1 MLTQGSEIP
10 LPALAFVPATPNG
23 QATLYLH
30 GTSMRADAAP
40 GGAIEALVKQGQI
53 VLAAELRGIGET
65 ESGHDKR
72 DYGRGRFGRDVQ
84 EIFLAYLIGRSH
96 VGMRTHDVATWSAF
110 LRTYRTGDDK
120 PRTQHLVAI
129 GEVGIPALHAAA
141 LWPDRFT
148 SVELKNMVRSWAHV
162 VRAPETLDQ
171 AVNVVHGALRH
182 YDLPDLVELAGAGKV
197 RVLDPVDVRGKPLV
211 ADKRR

>member
-1 MLTQGSEIP
+1 MVGAGSVGCG
-10 LPALAFVPATPNG
+10 A
-23 QATLYLH
+23 
-30 GTSMRADAAP
+30 
-40 GGAIEALVKQGQI
+40 GG
-53 VLAAELRGIGET
+53 
-65 ESGHDKR
+65 
-72 DYGRGRFGRDVQ
+72 GRGAGSAGGSGVAAHLGGKEFGRDVQ

-96 VGMRTHDVATWSAF
+96 VGMRTYDVATWSEF
-110 LRTYRTGDDK
+110 LSTYRTGDDK
-120 PRTQHLVAI
+120 PRIQHLVAI
-129 GEVGIPALHAAA
+129 GEAAIPALHAAA

-197 RVLDPVDVRGKPLV
+197 RVLDPVDVLGKPLV
-211 ADKRR
+211 ANKRR